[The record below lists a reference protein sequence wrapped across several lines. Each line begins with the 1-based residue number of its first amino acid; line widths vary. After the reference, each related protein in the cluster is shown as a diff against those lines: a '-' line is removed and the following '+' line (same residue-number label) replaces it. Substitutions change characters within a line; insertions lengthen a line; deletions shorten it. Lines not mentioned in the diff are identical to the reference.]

1 MNYRTVTRGEGPME
15 KRKSLKNTIYEAILS
30 GIYQDK
36 YKPEEIL
43 TEQSLVESFG
53 VSKAPVREALL
64 TLCNEGV
71 LKNLPR
77 LGYEVVKL
85 TTNDVKEVLRFRC
98 ILECGCLEEI
108 CGKLTKEQLDTLQQL
123 NKFCCSQASSENMQ
137 THWQHNEAF
146 HLQLIAYA
154 GNAYA
159 YQQLVRSL
167 TLLRRAYSQFY
178 WDKWTPSII
187 SMDMKS
193 HKPLIEALAKNDLDR
208 AKHFLKED
216 LADFGY

>member
-1 MNYRTVTRGEGPME
+1 ME
-15 KRKSLKNTIYEAILS
+15 KHKSLKDTIYAAILK
-30 GIYQDK
+30 GIYQDQ

-43 TEQSLVESFG
+43 TEKALVDNFG
-53 VSKAPVREALL
+53 VSKAPVREALI

-71 LKNLPR
+71 LKNIPR

-98 ILECGCLEEI
+98 ILECGCMEDF
-108 CGKLTKEQLDTLQQL
+108 CGKLTGTQIESLHHLNQL
-123 NKFCCSQASSENMQ
+123 CCNQNSSDDMSA
-137 THWQHNEAF
+137 HWKHNEAF
-146 HLQLIAYA
+146 HLQLISYA
-154 GNAYA
+154 GNEYA
-159 YQQLVRSL
+159 HQELARSL
-167 TLLRRAYSQFY
+167 SLLSRAYSQFY

-193 HKPLIEALAKNDLDR
+193 HKPLIEALAQGDL
-208 AKHFLKED
+208 AQAQHFLHED

>member
-1 MNYRTVTRGEGPME
+1 ME
-15 KRKSLKNTIYEAILS
+15 KRKSLKTAIYEAILT

-36 YKPEEIL
+36 YKPEAIL
-43 TEQSLVESFG
+43 TERELVDAFG
-53 VSKAPVREALL
+53 VSKAPIREALL

-71 LKNLPR
+71 LKNIPR

-85 TTNDVKEVLRFRC
+85 TTDDVKEVLRFRC
-98 ILECGCLEEI
+98 ILECGCMAEF
-108 CGKLTKEQLDTLQQL
+108 CGKLNEAQLNELQQL
-123 NKFCCSQASSENMQ
+123 SQLCCSQDASENMQ
-137 THWQHNEAF
+137 SHWQHNEAF
-146 HLQLIAYA
+146 HLKLISYA

-159 YQQLVRSL
+159 YQELFRSL

-187 SMDMKS
+187 SMDMKA
-193 HKPLIEALAKNDLDR
+193 HKPLIDALAKKDLGR
-208 AKHFLKED
+208 AQQYLKED